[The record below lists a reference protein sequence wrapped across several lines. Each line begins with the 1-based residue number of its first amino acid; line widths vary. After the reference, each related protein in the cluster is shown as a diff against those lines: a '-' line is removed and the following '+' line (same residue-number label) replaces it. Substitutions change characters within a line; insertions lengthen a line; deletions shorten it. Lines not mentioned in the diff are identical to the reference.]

1 MLVQWEW
8 LSSFDSGCCDSR
20 TNYHGLYQSDT
31 SDLKAFMRRVSPFSG
46 VRILHCLLQDGREY
60 IWRNPKHFPK
70 CGGWVS
76 VT

>member
-8 LSSFDSGCCDSR
+8 LSSFF
-20 TNYHGLYQSDT
+20 TYHGLYQSDT
-31 SDLKAFMRRVSPFSG
+31 SDLKAFMRRIYRFSG

-76 VT
+76 VF